1 MFRNYFITA
10 YRTFIRNKT
19 FSFINILSLTLG
31 LVGFMFILLYIYD
44 ELSFDKHNDDFN
56 RIYRIGNSVNHQGV
70 GEVSSSVPFPIAPY
84 LEKEYSEMI
93 DEVVRFFNFQIP
105 KFFIQYDSIK
115 AFENKVFFADSNVFE
130 IFKVEFIK
138 GNPDSALANPFTMVI
153 TESMAK
159 KYFGSADPI
168 GQYILLD
175 DAIKFRITNVV
186 KDPPLQSHFHWDFL
200 SSMSTVDSIYKRPQK
215 SWIWNPCWTYVK
227 LNPNFT
233 KEELQHALDQ
243 IVVDN
248 YSGDEQNYI
257 SFFLQNLKYI
267 HLSSDLAYEI
277 EPNSSILNILLL
289 AGIALFILIIACI
302 SFMNLATAFSAARA
316 KEIGIKKVLGAKRSQ
331 LIFQFL
337 TESIF
342 LCFISLFLSLSI
354 VELVLPLFN
363 EFADKSI
370 ELNTHYRFI
379 SVFPL
384 FIICILTGFIAGFYP
399 AFFLSKFEPVKVL
412 RIKSGKLSTA
422 KFGRKIL
429 VILQFSISA
438 AIIIITLIA
447 MKQVKYV
454 EQKDLGF
461 NHDEIL
467 IITSAN
473 SFAAYYF
480 DSIKQDLLQ
489 TNGIVSVTASDYRLG
504 INHNTH
510 DYSLSEE
517 KDEDWLYY
525 PALMVRNDFIKTYDI
540 ELVTGRDYSEDYEY
554 ESYNSILINES
565 MVRHQ
570 DWTNE
575 EAIGKTFHSKGQNE
589 KVIGVVK
596 DFHVQSLHMPKGPF
610 LLDMIPPSNYQVSWT
625 NYISVRLDDEDID
638 ASIVAIEK
646 IWNKYVPN
654 RPFEYSFL
662 KDDLIAQYESENRF
676 SSIAGILS
684 LLTIFIAALGLF
696 GLTSYLTE
704 LRTKEIGIR
713 KVLGASNTNIIFLL
727 AKEFV
732 YLILWSNLLA
742 WPLAF
747 LFLKVWFANFA
758 YQVNIGWE
766 PFAFSAILTFAITA
780 LITIYKAIQVS
791 RRNPVVSLRY
801 E

>member
-56 RIYRIGNSVNHQGV
+56 RIFRIGNSVNHQGV

-84 LEKEYSEMI
+84 LEKEYPEMI

-115 AFENKVFFADSNVFE
+115 AFENRVFFADSNVFE

-159 KYFGSADPI
+159 KYFGRADPI
-168 GQYILLD
+168 GQSILLD

-625 NYISVRLDDEDID
+625 NYISVRLEDEDID

>member
-56 RIYRIGNSVNHQGV
+56 RIFRIGNSVNHQGV

-84 LEKEYSEMI
+84 LEKEYPEMI

-115 AFENKVFFADSNVFE
+115 AFENRVFFADSNVFE

-175 DAIKFRITNVV
+175 DAIKFRITNIV

-316 KEIGIKKVLGAKRSQ
+316 KEIGIKKVL
-331 LIFQFL
+331 
-337 TESIF
+337 
-342 LCFISLFLSLSI
+342 
-354 VELVLPLFN
+354 
-363 EFADKSI
+363 
-370 ELNTHYRFI
+370 
-379 SVFPL
+379 
-384 FIICILTGFIAGFYP
+384 
-399 AFFLSKFEPVKVL
+399 
-412 RIKSGKLSTA
+412 
-422 KFGRKIL
+422 
-429 VILQFSISA
+429 
-438 AIIIITLIA
+438 
-447 MKQVKYV
+447 
-454 EQKDLGF
+454 
-461 NHDEIL
+461 
-467 IITSAN
+467 
-473 SFAAYYF
+473 
-480 DSIKQDLLQ
+480 
-489 TNGIVSVTASDYRLG
+489 
-504 INHNTH
+504 
-510 DYSLSEE
+510 
-517 KDEDWLYY
+517 
-525 PALMVRNDFIKTYDI
+525 
-540 ELVTGRDYSEDYEY
+540 
-554 ESYNSILINES
+554 
-565 MVRHQ
+565 
-570 DWTNE
+570 
-575 EAIGKTFHSKGQNE
+575 
-589 KVIGVVK
+589 
-596 DFHVQSLHMPKGPF
+596 
-610 LLDMIPPSNYQVSWT
+610 
-625 NYISVRLDDEDID
+625 
-638 ASIVAIEK
+638 
-646 IWNKYVPN
+646 
-654 RPFEYSFL
+654 
-662 KDDLIAQYESENRF
+662 
-676 SSIAGILS
+676 
-684 LLTIFIAALGLF
+684 
-696 GLTSYLTE
+696 
-704 LRTKEIGIR
+704 
-713 KVLGASNTNIIFLL
+713 
-727 AKEFV
+727 
-732 YLILWSNLLA
+732 
-742 WPLAF
+742 
-747 LFLKVWFANFA
+747 
-758 YQVNIGWE
+758 
-766 PFAFSAILTFAITA
+766 
-780 LITIYKAIQVS
+780 
-791 RRNPVVSLRY
+791 
-801 E
+801 